1 MAQRGSTETT
11 GAAESRP
18 FTADHCFPGRVA
30 GHSKTK
36 PEGSK
41 HPEWPLPPDSVTYT
55 TGWMAFCEA
64 ASSAVQLSHRSPSP
78 DLKAMWR
85 PGECGGCSLAVAVAV
100 TRLEQKAAR
109 SLQPDPLVS
118 HLGVVPR
125 AVLAAWQR
133 SELMQ
138 DTIRLISSNG
148 DFREIDRNACV
159 IQHLKLILNQ

>member
-11 GAAESRP
+11 GAAKSRP
-18 FTADHCFPGRVA
+18 FTADHCFPVRVV

-36 PEGSK
+36 LEGSK
-41 HPEWPLPPDSVTYT
+41 HPEWTLLPDSITYT
-55 TGWMAFCEA
+55 TGWIAFCET
-64 ASSAVQLSHRSPSP
+64 ASSTVQFLHYLPSP
-78 DLKAMWR
+78 DLKAIWR
-85 PGECGGCSLAVAVAV
+85 PGECGWCSLAVAVAV
-100 TRLEQKAAR
+100 TQLEQKATR

-133 SELMQ
+133 SELTQ
-138 DTIRLISSNG
+138 DTLSLISSNG

-159 IQHLKLILNQ
+159 IQHLTLILNQ